1 MQGLI
6 GLSRL
11 VARIN
16 SNALVLGCWLGA
28 FCVLL
33 MVLIIIAQVFFRYVL
48 GSALAWPEEAS
59 RFLMLWSAG
68 LMIGTAYR
76 RGGFVAIEL
85 LVALLPRVLRHLL
98 TLTLLALAL
107 VILWKAWTIG
117 LKEVTGLA
125 GRFTTDSLSIPTSL
139 DFSTWFR
146 VPKSWQMISMLVGIG
161 ALFVITIELILR
173 EVISALGGARDL
185 PSISNQVALGAE

>member
-11 VARIN
+11 LARIN
-16 SNALVLGCWLGA
+16 SGALTVGLWLGA
-28 FCVLL
+28 LCILL

-48 GSALAWPEEAS
+48 GNALTWPEEAS

-76 RGGFVAIEL
+76 RGGFVAIEM
-85 LVALLPRVLRHLL
+85 LVVLLPRVLRHVL
-98 TLTLLALAL
+98 TLVLLALSM
-107 VILWKAWTIG
+107 VILWKAFSIG

-125 GRFTTDSLSIPTSL
+125 GRFGTDSLSIPVSL
-139 DFSTWFR
+139 DFQTWFR
-146 VPKSWQMISMLVGIG
+146 IPKSWQMASMVVGIG
-161 ALFVITIELILR
+161 ALMVINIELMLR
-173 EVISALGGARDL
+173 ELIRLAGRGNDLPVISDT
-185 PSISNQVALGAE
+185 VKLGAE

>member
-11 VARIN
+11 LARIN
-16 SNALVLGCWLGA
+16 GTALMLGRWLGA
-28 FCVLL
+28 ACVLA
-33 MVLIIIAQVFFRYVL
+33 MVVIIIAQVFFRYVL
-48 GSALAWPEEAS
+48 GNALTWPEEAS

-76 RGGFVAIEL
+76 RGGFVAIEM
-85 LVALLPRVLRHLL
+85 LVVLLPRVLRHLL
-98 TLTLLALAL
+98 TLTLLALAM

-125 GRFTTDSLSIPTSL
+125 GRFATDSLSIPLSL
-139 DFSTWFR
+139 DFQTWFR
-146 VPKSWQMISMLVGIG
+146 VPKSWQMASMLVGIG
-161 ALFVITIELILR
+161 ALMAVTVELMLR
-173 EVISALGGARDL
+173 EVIRLIGRESDL
-185 PSISNQVALGAE
+185 PVIADTVKLGAE

>member
-1 MQGLI
+1 MTALV

-11 VARIN
+11 MAWIN
-16 SNALVLGCWLGA
+16 AAALRLGCWLGA

-33 MVLIIIAQVFFRYVL
+33 MVLIIIAQVFFRYVM

-85 LVALLPRVLRHLL
+85 LVALLPRLLRHLL
-98 TLTLLALAL
+98 TLVLLALAM
-107 VILWKAWTIG
+107 VILWKAWQIG
-117 LKEVTGLA
+117 LREVTGLA
-125 GRFTTDSLSIPTSL
+125 GRFTTDSLSLPTSL
-139 DFSTWFR
+139 DFSTWYR
-146 VPKSWQMISMLVGIG
+146 VPKSWQMTSMLVGIG
-161 ALFVITIELILR
+161 AMMVITVELMLR
-173 EVISALGGARDL
+173 EVIALFGGARDL
-185 PSISNQVALGAE
+185 PAISDQVAMGAE

>member
-1 MQGLI
+1 MTALV

-11 VARIN
+11 IAWIN
-16 SNALVLGCWLGA
+16 SRALRLGCWLGA
-28 FCVLL
+28 LCVLA
-33 MVLIIIAQVFFRYVL
+33 MVFIIIAQVFFRYVL

-85 LVALLPRVLRHLL
+85 LVVLLPRVLRHLL
-98 TLTLLALAL
+98 TLILLALAL
-107 VILWKAWTIG
+107 VVLWKAWTIG
-117 LKEVTGLA
+117 LREVTGLA
-125 GRFTTDSLSIPTSL
+125 GRFATDSLSLPTSP

-146 VPKSWQMISMLVGIG
+146 VPKSWQMTSMLVGIG
-161 ALFVITIELILR
+161 ALFVITLELMLR
-173 EVISALGGARDL
+173 EVIALLGGAEAL
-185 PSISNQVALGAE
+185 PVISDQVTMGAE

>member
-1 MQGLI
+1 MKGLI
-6 GLSRL
+6 GLSRVL
-11 VARIN
+11 ARIN
-16 SNALVLGCWLGA
+16 ATALAVGCWLGA
-28 FCVLL
+28 ACVLA

-48 GSALAWPEEAS
+48 GNALSWPEEAS

-85 LVALLPRVLRHLL
+85 LVVLLPRVLRHLL
-98 TLTLLALAL
+98 TLTLLALAM

-125 GRFTTDSLSIPTSL
+125 GRFATDSLSIPLSL
-139 DFSTWFR
+139 DFQTWFR
-146 VPKSWQMISMLVGIG
+146 IPKSWQMASMLVGIG
-161 ALFVITIELILR
+161 ALMVVSVELMLR
-173 EVISALGGARDL
+173 EVIRLFGADDDL
-185 PSISNQVALGAE
+185 PVISDTVKLGAE

>member
-1 MQGLI
+1 VLG
-6 GLSRL
+6 
-11 VARIN
+11 RIN
-16 SNALVLGCWLGA
+16 ATALALGCWLGA
-28 FCVLL
+28 ACVLA

-48 GSALAWPEEAS
+48 GNALTWPEEAS

-85 LVALLPRVLRHLL
+85 LVVLLPRVLRHLL
-98 TLTLLALAL
+98 TLTLLALAM

-125 GRFTTDSLSIPTSL
+125 GRFATDSLSIPLSL
-139 DFSTWFR
+139 DLQTWFR
-146 VPKSWQMISMLVGIG
+146 IPKSWQMASMLVGIG
-161 ALFVITIELILR
+161 ALMVVSVELMLR
-173 EVISALGGARDL
+173 EVIRLLGADSDL
-185 PSISNQVALGAE
+185 PVIADTVKLGAE

>member
-1 MQGLI
+1 MKGLI
-6 GLSRL
+6 GLSKVL
-11 VARIN
+11 GRIN
-16 SNALVLGCWLGA
+16 ATALALGCWLGA
-28 FCVLL
+28 ACVLA

-48 GSALAWPEEAS
+48 GNALAWPEEAS

-76 RGGFVAIEL
+76 RGGFVAIEM
-85 LVALLPRVLRHLL
+85 LVVLLPRVLRHLL

-125 GRFTTDSLSIPTSL
+125 GRFATDSLSIPLSL
-139 DFSTWFR
+139 DFQTWFR
-146 VPKSWQMISMLVGIG
+146 IPKSWQMASMLVGIG
-161 ALFVITIELILR
+161 SLMVITVELMLRELIRL
-173 EVISALGGARDL
+173 LGSESDL
-185 PSISNQVALGAE
+185 PVIADTVKLGAE